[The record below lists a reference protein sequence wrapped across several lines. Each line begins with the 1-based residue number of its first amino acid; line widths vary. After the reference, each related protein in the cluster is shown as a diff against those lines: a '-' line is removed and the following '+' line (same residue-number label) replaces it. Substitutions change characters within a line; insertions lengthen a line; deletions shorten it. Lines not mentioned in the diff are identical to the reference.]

1 MLKNSAFQIAILLN
15 SITGMGFLVFY
26 CESVCHISTKKMSKD
41 FSVAWRWRYSVFEL
55 YDCMSI
61 WGGRFCGYPCQTN
74 EPAEL
79 AGCGGSSVDWSRAK
93 QSVLWFTGPM
103 ISQRGSLLG
112 CSTTLTTSACAFP
125 FPRLGWHRG
134 HPNQLNFCSPIR
146 ALSIFQITIVPSS
159 WSQEDFKC
167 TMNLTPPMWMCFSV
181 CGRNRFLFNEV
192 NNLIGAIDQIG
203 PVKSC
208 AIRSMLY
215 LYKRVL
221 VSIHYSFLK
230 KECRDVH

>member
-1 MLKNSAFQIAILLN
+1 MQNKNRAGLITMLKNSAFQTAILLN

-159 WSQEDFKC
+159 
-167 TMNLTPPMWMCFSV
+167 
-181 CGRNRFLFNEV
+181 
-192 NNLIGAIDQIG
+192 
-203 PVKSC
+203 
-208 AIRSMLY
+208 
-215 LYKRVL
+215 
-221 VSIHYSFLK
+221 
-230 KECRDVH
+230 